1 MRVFL
6 GASAGLLLSTP
17 LFFLN
22 AGTGGDSDEL
32 GGPHAQ
38 HPHDPNGVEVC
49 ATGCSA
55 VPGLDKDLTEA
66 KFRELIAAYATQ
78 PMTEESEALEA
89 LLFHGAAT
97 RALLET
103 ATFELDAERADFL
116 RRELAITHARVDVRV
131 IDEHGRERM
140 HLGETRFP
148 LGEKQHVHAHETA
161 RLQSPEVSGTVH
173 RVGVKHL
180 WARF

>member
-1 MRVFL
+1 MRVIL

-22 AGTGGDSDEL
+22 ADAGGIST
-32 GGPHAQ
+32 PPVP
-38 HPHDPNGVEVC
+38 HPHDPGHPGVEVC

-55 VPGLDKDLTEA
+55 VPALDKDLTEA
-66 KFRELIAAYATQ
+66 KFRELIAAYRTQ
-78 PMTEESEALEA
+78 PMSAESEALEA
-89 LLFHGAAT
+89 LLFHGEAT

-103 ATFELDAERADFL
+103 ARFELDEEREAFL
-116 RRELAITHARVDVRV
+116 RAELAITHARVDVRV
-131 IDEHGRERM
+131 IDVHGKERM
-140 HLGETRFP
+140 HLGESRFP
-148 LGEKQHVHAHETA
+148 LGVKEHVHAHETSA
-161 RLQSPEVSGTVH
+161 LQAPEVSGTVH

>member
-1 MRVFL
+1 MRAFL

-22 AGTGGDSDEL
+22 ADPGNPTPGD
-32 GGPHAQ
+32 PHL
-38 HPHDPNGVEVC
+38 HDPQKEIEVC

-55 VPGLDKDLTEA
+55 VPALDKDLTEA

-78 PMTEESEALEA
+78 PMSQESEALET

-97 RALLET
+97 RALLDAEG
-103 ATFELDAERADFL
+103 FELDDEREAFL

-131 IDEHGRERM
+131 IDVHGEVRM
-140 HLGETRFP
+140 HLGESRFP
-148 LGEKQHVHAHETA
+148 LGVKEHVHAHETSA
-161 RLQSPEVSGTVH
+161 LQAPEVSGTVH